1 MTLHVD
7 NGLLQDLQEGLL
19 PPEVEEEVRRHLAA
33 CSRCR
38 GELDALAK
46 LMDDM
51 ADLPQEAQ
59 PARDL
64 WPQIAWR
71 IGREGKE
78 ADEAGPRVDPATE
91 RAPLPARPGPG
102 VRRGRGWR
110 VDLAAWQLL
119 AASLVVALISGASV
133 WAFLTGRGEGTEPA
147 ALPSQWTVQQVGWVE
162 AYGGFDEA
170 VADLEAAMEQG
181 RHVLDP
187 ETIRVL
193 EENLAIIDKAI
204 RDAREALA
212 LDPGSPVV
220 RRILAEN
227 LRWKV
232 NLLRHAVSAVY
243 ANT

>member
-1 MTLHVD
+1 MTPHVD
-7 NGLLQDLQEGLL
+7 DGPLQDFREGLL

-38 GELDALAK
+38 GELEALAK

-51 ADLPQEAQ
+51 ADLPREVQ

-71 IGREGKE
+71 IGREE
-78 ADEAGPRVDPATE
+78 AKVGDEASLDDPATE
-91 RAPLPARPGPG
+91 RAPLPARPGSG
-102 VRRGRGWR
+102 VRRGWGWR

-133 WAFLTGRGEGTEPA
+133 WAFLAGRGGITEPA
-147 ALPSQWTVQQVGWVE
+147 AVPSQWTAQQVGWVE

-170 VADLEAAMEQG
+170 VADLEAALEQG
-181 RHVLDP
+181 RHVLGP

-204 RDAREALA
+204 QDAREALA
-212 LDPGSPVV
+212 TDPGSPVV